1 MSTVWIGNDNL
12 LVLDG
17 LQDEA
22 SGDYLNGASVSAV
35 LVDESGTQVQG
46 QTWPLSLAYVTGSQ
60 GRYQGVLEDT
70 LALQHGQRYI
80 AQVTA
85 DAAGLRGYWEVPVTA
100 RRRSR

>member
-1 MSTVWIGNDNL
+1 M
-12 LVLDG
+12 
-17 LQDEA
+17 LQ
-22 SGDYLNGASVSAV
+22 G
-35 LVDESGTQVQG
+35 
-46 QTWPLSLAYVTGSQ
+46 
-60 GRYQGVLEDT
+60 QGVLEDT